1 MIDLEFLPVP
11 IDVILGLLFV
21 GVFGLILGALIYL
34 PIANKTSG
42 LPLEKLSS
50 DLIWRYFPDWCLIL
64 ISCIIFL
71 VINFMLIGGM
81 WRI

>member
-1 MIDLEFLPVP
+1 MINLDFLPVP

-34 PIANKTSG
+34 PVANKTSG
-42 LPLEKLSS
+42 LPLEKLSN
-50 DLIWRYFPDWCLIL
+50 DLIWRYFPDWFLIF

-71 VINFMLIGGM
+71 VLNFLLIGGT
-81 WRI
+81 WRL

>member
-1 MIDLEFLPVP
+1 MIDLEALPVP

-42 LPLEKLSS
+42 LPLEKLSN
-50 DLIWRYFPDWCLIL
+50 DLVWRYFPDWLIL
-64 ISCIIFL
+64 FVGCIISL
-71 VINFMLIGGM
+71 ALNFMVIGGI
-81 WRI
+81 WRF

>member
-1 MIDLEFLPVP
+1 MIDLDFLPVP

-21 GVFGLILGALIYL
+21 GVFGLILGALIFL
-34 PIANKTSG
+34 PIANKMSG

-50 DLIWRYFPDWCLIL
+50 DLVWRFFPDWLLLL

-71 VINFMLIGGM
+71 VLNFMLIGGM
-81 WRI
+81 WRL